1 MWPALAMALLVAAV
15 WYVAGSSGAQAQS
28 ATPEVNISP
37 EWQWMGDTVTLSA
50 SGFTPGV
57 RAWAHVSWSPD
68 EVPTCRDVS
77 VVENQVGDDLV
88 ADDGTVS
95 FALTVAPPRF
105 QAGDNNYLCAV
116 DREGGGID
124 LRPERLR
131 VVEPPPVYRMRLD
144 VTAIEQAPDGAYS
157 GTEPMPHNFAVVD
170 GRHSD
175 NWNLPQRRGFFP
187 SAQPGSG
194 NADYG
199 IDGVDSAGSGLVVV
213 PAGDTEATIPVR
225 ILDDNIVE
233 SGLPETVV
241 AELADLD
248 AYEVSSGD
256 GTHTLHIQD
265 NDALHVGTNVR
276 PLVTFAQISQRVGED
291 VGSRDVTVNLSP
303 APAGDMTIL
312 YQVSGTAQEGDA
324 ADFTI
329 SNSGSL
335 SVAANSSSVS
345 IPVVVRNDADDE
357 ADETV
362 VLLLKSAGAYHVGNT
377 PQHTLTISDN
387 DDPLPVL
394 TVAASRTR
402 VDMDPVAGASVD
414 FTVRSDRAL
423 VADLQVNFDGG
434 FYSLLEPG
442 ALTIP
447 AADSSA
453 VYTVKLPPDSDDL
466 PDLEWKFELT
476 SGAGYSLGTPSSVSV
491 TVRDTQPTVVSMA
504 RTDTG
509 GVMEGSD
516 VEFSVSL
523 GRALAEGEVVDVPLR
538 ASGVSPSDVD
548 TLSLVSGTGVTI
560 RGSGLSP
567 VVRFQGAGA
576 RTASLE
582 WHVRTDAMVEASGE
596 TMKVEIQSGGSGTN
610 VSGGTSLHAENR
622 SFDVTVSDLSAGD
635 PVITVLAQSNTVT
648 EGGNAV
654 FRIVADPAPAADLV
668 VTLNVVDVAGSDFLG
683 QDVEGSRNTVTV
695 KAASTAATFSF
706 ATLADQNDEPSGDV
720 EVQVVAGSGYRR
732 GSSDRVRVADD
743 DATRVSLSVDG
754 VTDGVL
760 DEGASDGADLVVTL
774 ERALERGESL
784 AVRLALSG
792 EVTTADYELSC
803 GTSGG
808 IVCSGLDGSQP
819 TLAFTGPMARVGV
832 VKFTALGD
840 GAVVERDLESVVVAM
855 SLPSSSG
862 LDGGASPANSRVSF
876 SVRDR
881 NPGVPTVSFDR
892 SEFHVME
899 DVGTHAL
906 RLTLSKP
913 LDEDLLVGYTLS
925 GTAMR
930 DFSSASVQGKLVDT
944 DGQWYRCEER
954 QAGGAQLGCSWDQRP
969 DGNTSE
975 DEVYLARVPEDAP
988 EVKVP
993 GDTVELRLALKGAD
1007 LGVRKAAER
1016 YVVFWGPVDIWLLG
1030 GTGLGGPQDFVIQS
1044 EHLAGLRSRPVL
1056 ENELDENGVFTL
1068 SLDRGSANFRGDT
1081 FVAVVPCNDDY
1092 LEGKFSGAEFD
1103 RVQLA
1108 LRDCNEPAVEG
1119 LPPLAGAELIPPAPQ
1134 DAGARER
1141 SFYGGV
1147 TRAWSQHNPR
1157 SGLGLACD
1165 VEITSRDDD
1174 SGGTT
1179 FYRTIRC
1186 ENSLD
1191 EQVTRDDY
1199 NACMS
1204 VLRDTGIDAG
1214 VGLRRIKCGM
1224 GHYDRPAD
1232 RFLGGEVVWGTT
1244 RYNAARSFYGFVL
1257 NWQRGGGG
1265 GTGRPGCDVDLLPY
1279 RVVEGAEGEPVRHVG
1294 LTGAGAREW
1303 LTGEVGGD
1311 ADFDCVAGP
1320 GVDELDVVFYTP
1332 KAGTD
1337 EDSPPWTEFEQGWHN
1352 SHPVH
1357 FAVYVSGMASE
1368 YADSG
1373 DVVNGED
1380 DPFPAGWRRVSLGS
1394 WEVAESDPYRRA
1406 RGFTTLGLWY
1416 PHSDRLPPASGG
1428 VRFPLMEEVSGGKRL
1443 TVPRDFAGPDGVVRL
1458 FVVPCLPLYSGDT
1471 PVQGACEDLPVRV
1484 GPLEEARFDLQ
1495 SARIGPFGFVR
1506 DNSLIRYSRGVTVI
1520 FRTGAWDDV
1529 ASRPVSWPARV
1540 HEPSEGCGVESVL
1553 PSVGSPAD
1561 VYWRE
1566 VTVQGGA
1573 CDRSDLSLVPVRLS
1587 NVSGAASDQLVVYV
1601 TGGRTDRLDK
1611 VRMERAGP
1619 DPSSYGRLG
1628 LRERELTI
1636 AGGASE
1642 TLHISPD
1649 LANREDEVWL
1659 VAYSCGSAASHGGE
1673 KCPRVRRNRD
1683 TVVYDVSVPPAFVV
1697 RVRFTPVAQ
1706 LKHTE
1711 LAPVCQGADCDIKVG
1726 KDVPVL
1732 REAVPDAPDG
1742 ACGASSYPAAPSGG
1756 LIYWPDRLVSGGAC
1770 APDGLADVEVAF
1782 HNATDVGGQRLVVY
1796 ATGGR
1801 GPGLERIQVKRA
1813 GEPAGR
1819 AGLRRVE
1826 FTLSSGG
1833 TGRVLVS
1840 SDLADE
1846 HGRILLLAY
1855 LCSDAENC
1863 LDGAGNDGVTFA
1875 VDRRPLFQVL
1885 VDYDEGFLTDSGLS
1899 ICRGDRCSE
1908 TYPLG
1913 TVSHPSG
1920 DGCGVSASYSAGRVY
1935 WPGSVVAEGGCDRDT
1950 LVDVPVTFSVPA
1962 SAVSSESLTVYVTG
1976 GRSRGLDEVKV
1987 KRAPATPSTDAGA
2000 LDYLVEY
2007 PFDLAPYSLD
2017 VSSGLANVAPLS
2029 SLMEAHNTQN
2039 MRWLHSAHPDFY
2051 SELEAKSWVRDGLD
2065 AVEKRGLDA
2074 LLRVAV
2080 MEPETAEAAERI
2092 AAMPF
2097 LETFDELDYLTLWGL
2112 AVAVFRGSAGADVSR
2127 IYDILDHSRFL
2138 RGVSDADRL
2147 LVMGASTMSD
2157 RGRVKARLT
2166 QGYPVVDPLERSGY
2180 TVTVVRPA
2188 AGEHSYVL
2196 GHLAGS
2202 VAAVQRE
2209 MGIPFPVRNVV
2220 LYMDDDMV
2228 LEDAAGVNYGYAI
2241 SAHTKYEQAE
2251 GTRKARQ
2258 LKSTIIHEVAHYYWR
2273 DARPWINEGL
2283 ASAFEVMVGPELGLG
2298 EDVTINKKESGN
2310 LKCDLPNLR
2319 SVVRED
2325 PRHYCNYYL
2334 GQRLFLALRDELGPS
2349 GFGDALRALYER
2361 LQDCRDRG
2369 GSRPCAT
2376 IDDVRAAFPLSVR
2389 SLIDA
2394 HWGTVAVES
2403 PTGDS
2408 DHLGRLGVREVFL
2421 TVAPGAVVSV
2431 RINPD
2436 LAGENGEVWLFA
2448 YRCDLTHGDSGCPLV
2463 ERPVVN
2469 GYDLPKGPDF
2479 AVRVTFTEESG
2490 LTPADLQEV
2499 CRGQQCD
2506 IAHPWLR
2513 RAEPDIGECGARL
2526 GIYWPDR
2533 VIRGGDCYIRGSN
2546 YGPVVFKSDAA
2557 EKFVVYTTGDGRRE
2571 LDLVQVH
2578 GVLGDGGDDAA
2589 NDSGKPLGKHGLRES
2604 LVELAAGGEE
2614 RAWVRADMADDDG
2627 NVWLFAYRCLADHG
2641 DAGCPLVDRDQ
2652 VRPSYDVPVRPA
2664 FVVRVSFVSG
2674 ADADRSTLE
2683 AHCSTITGTCELTAT
2698 FRDAAGTTLPGTVEF
2713 RVDRGALGQ
2722 TGSTAQVSRKRHL
2735 EDATG
2740 NHQFKETL
2748 ILPTDGGMVNVEAE
2762 LLGDGTVLTR
2772 RVGHARN
2779 VARLSADVMRCSDDE
2794 KSCHAG
2800 GLTRAERLLA
2810 GDHFVLVVTGYD
2822 ASGDVALPVTRLGE
2836 ADCRAGRPGA
2846 WPTFQLDSVFLRSY
2860 GYGASQPP
2868 DRGYAG
2874 CAIQVSENA
2883 SVGTHGITV
2892 SYRGGAGAP
2901 VTTRVQV
2908 VVGVDTSKLGYLLL
2922 SGPSQLESGKSD
2934 TYRVVGLN
2942 LERLRMGYDLDG
2954 GCLKLNLSGALEGG
2968 EGGSASSGCIS
2979 DGLPK
2984 SGVEFTV
2991 QAKEDVVYQTD
3002 SSVGVSYGDIKVSN
3016 HVMVIPAEDDAGAPV
3031 PATSSHISNLTISQE
3046 GGQLSV
3052 TWNSSPQADFKS
3064 LRAQVWV
3071 TVGGE
3076 DVFLP
3081 GCQGGEVHAVDTQQ
3095 VFCLLSYGQSEDV
3108 YHAAVGFIR
3117 YDNSA
3122 VPVET
3127 TQWTRP

>member
-1 MWPALAMALLVAAV
+1 
-15 WYVAGSSGAQAQS
+15 
-28 ATPEVNISP
+28 
-37 EWQWMGDTVTLSA
+37 MGDTVTLSA

-88 ADDGTVS
+88 ADAGTVS
-95 FALTVAPPRF
+95 FSLAVASPRF
-105 QAGDNNYLCAV
+105 QVGDHNYLCAV
-116 DREGGGID
+116 DREGLGID

-144 VTAIEQAPDGAYS
+144 ITAIEQASDSAYS
-157 GTEPMPHNFAVVD
+157 GTGPMPHNFAVVD

-175 NWNLPQRRGFFP
+175 NWNLPQRRGFF
-187 SAQPGSG
+187 SSSQPGSS

-199 IDGVDSAGSGLVVV
+199 IDGVDSAGSGLVVI
-213 PAGDTEATIPVR
+213 PAGDTEATIALR
-225 ILDDNIVE
+225 ILDDDIVE
-233 SGLPETVV
+233 SGLSETVV

-265 NDALHVGTNVR
+265 NDALHVGTSER

-291 VGSRDVTVNLSP
+291 LGARDVTVNLSP

-362 VLLLKSAGAYHVGNT
+362 VLLVKSAGAYHVGNT

-423 VADLQVNFDGG
+423 VVDLQVNFDGG

-442 ALTIP
+442 ALTFP

-453 VYTVKLPPDSDDL
+453 VYTVKFPPDSDDL
-466 PDLEWKFELT
+466 PDLEWKFELA

-491 TVRDTQPTVVSMA
+491 TVRDTQPTVVSMT

-582 WHVRTDAMVEASGE
+582 WHVRTDAVVEASGE
-596 TMKVEIQSGGSGTN
+596 TMTVELQSGGSGTN
-610 VSGGTSLHAENR
+610 VSGGTGLHAENR
-622 SFDVTVSDLSAGD
+622 SFDVTVSDLPAGT
-635 PVITVLAQSNTVT
+635 PVITMLAQSNTVT

-683 QDVEGSRNTVTV
+683 QDVEGSRNKVTIG
-695 KAASTAATFSF
+695 ANNTAATFSF

-720 EVQVVAGSGYRR
+720 EVQVVDGSGYRK
-732 GSSDRVRVADD
+732 GSSDRVRVVDD
-743 DATRVSLSVDG
+743 DATRVALSVDG

-784 AVRLALSG
+784 TVRLALSG
-792 EVTTADYELSC
+792 DVTTADYELSC

-832 VKFTALGD
+832 VKFNALGD

-881 NPGVPTVSFDR
+881 SPGVPTVSFER

-930 DFSSASVQGKLVDT
+930 DSSSASVQGKLVDT

-1103 RVQLA
+1103 RVQSA

-1186 ENSLD
+1186 ENSLE

-1204 VLRDTGIDAG
+1204 VLRDTGIDAV

-1294 LTGAGAREW
+1294 FTGAGAREW

-1311 ADFDCVAGP
+1311 ADLECVAGP
-1320 GVDELDVVFYTP
+1320 GKDELDVIFYTP
-1332 KAGTD
+1332 EAGTD

-1406 RGFTTLGLWY
+1406 RGLTTVGLWY
-1416 PHSDRLPPASGG
+1416 PHSDRPPPPASGG
-1428 VRFPLMEEVSGGKRL
+1428 VRFPLMEELSGGKRL

-1495 SARIGPFGFVR
+1495 GTRTGPFGFVR

-1540 HEPSEGCGVESVL
+1540 HEPSGRCGVESVL
-1553 PSVGSPAD
+1553 PSGGSPAD

-1587 NVSGAASDQLVVYV
+1587 NVSGAASDNLVVYV

-1659 VAYSCGSAASHGGE
+1659 VAYSCGSAASHGSE

-1697 RVRFTPVAQ
+1697 RLRFTPVAQ

-1813 GEPAGR
+1813 GDPAGR

-1840 SDLADE
+1840 SDLADA

-1863 LDGAGNDGVTFA
+1863 LEGAGNDGVTFA

-1976 GRSRGLDEVKV
+1976 GRSLGLGEVHV
-1987 KRAPATPSTDAGA
+1987 KRAPDTPSTDSGA

-2017 VSSGLANVAPLS
+2017 VSSGLANVAPVS
-2029 SLMEAHNTQN
+2029 SLVEAHNTQN

-2074 LLRVAV
+2074 LLHVAA
-2080 MEPETAEAAERI
+2080 MESDTADAAERI

-2127 IYDILDHSRFL
+2127 IYNILDHSRFL

-2157 RGRVKARLT
+2157 RGKVKARLT

-2298 EDVTINKKESGN
+2298 EDVTVNKKESGN

-2349 GFGDALRALYER
+2349 GF
-2361 LQDCRDRG
+2361 
-2369 GSRPCAT
+2369 
-2376 IDDVRAAFPLSVR
+2376 
-2389 SLIDA
+2389 
-2394 HWGTVAVES
+2394 
-2403 PTGDS
+2403 
-2408 DHLGRLGVREVFL
+2408 
-2421 TVAPGAVVSV
+2421 
-2431 RINPD
+2431 
-2436 LAGENGEVWLFA
+2436 
-2448 YRCDLTHGDSGCPLV
+2448 
-2463 ERPVVN
+2463 
-2469 GYDLPKGPDF
+2469 

-2506 IAHPWLR
+2506 IVHPWLR

-2526 GIYWPDR
+2526 GTYWPDR
-2533 VIRGGDCYIRGSN
+2533 VIRGGDCYIRGSK
-2546 YGPVVFKSDAA
+2546 YGSVVFKSDAA

-2571 LDLVQVH
+2571 LDQVQVH
-2578 GVLGDGGDDAA
+2578 GVLGDGGDGVA
-2589 NDSGKPLGKHGLRES
+2589 NDGGKPLGKDGLRES
-2604 LVELAAGGEE
+2604 LIDLASGGEE

-2641 DAGCPLVDRDQ
+2641 DAGCPLVDGDQ

-2664 FVVRVSFVSG
+2664 FVVRVSFVSA

-2683 AHCSTITGTCELTAT
+2683 AHCSTSTGTCELTAT

-2713 RVDRGALGQ
+2713 RVDRGALGEA
-2722 TGSTAQVSRKRHL
+2722 GSTAQVSRKRHL

-2740 NHQFKETL
+2740 NHQFKEIL
-2748 ILPTDGGMVNVEAE
+2748 VLPTDGGMVNVEAK

-2779 VARLSADVMRCSDDE
+2779 VARLSAEVMRCSGNE
-2794 KSCHAG
+2794 ESCHAG

-2810 GDHFVLVVTGYD
+2810 GDHFVLAVTGND
-2822 ASGDVALPVTRLGE
+2822 ASGDVALLATKLGE
-2836 ADCRAGRPGA
+2836 AECQTGRPGA
-2846 WPTFQLDSVFLRSY
+2846 WPTFQLNSEYLRSY
-2860 GYGASQPP
+2860 GYSTSQPT

-2883 SVGTHGITV
+2883 PVGTHGITV
-2892 SYRGGAGAP
+2892 SYRAGAGMP
-2901 VTTRVQV
+2901 VTTRVRV
-2908 VVGVDTSKLGYLLL
+2908 VVGVDTSKLGYLVL
-2922 SGPSQLESGKSD
+2922 SGKKSQLKSGESD

-2942 LERLRMGYDLDG
+2942 LDRLPMDYDLVG
-2954 GCLKLNLSGALEGG
+2954 GCLKLTLSGALEVG

-3031 PATSSHISNLTISQE
+3031 PSNSSHISNLTMSQE

-3052 TWNSSPQADFKS
+3052 TWSGSPQADFKS

-3071 TVGGE
+3071 VVGGE